1 MKVILEAIL
10 AIRIALMDTIKMIT
24 LNNVK
29 NAIKHVR
36 NALVNLRQIVL
47 NVQLITFLK
56 DKTVLISAQQE
67 NVIL

>member
-10 AIRIALMDTIKMIT
+10 AIRIALMDIIKMIT

-29 NAIKHVR
+29 HAIKLVR